1 MEHKMESLK
10 LGLTTIPPSIGTKG
24 IQLILNFPN
33 TSGN

>member
-1 MEHKMESLK
+1 MEHQMESLK
-10 LGLTTIPPSIGTKG
+10 LGLTTIPAGLGTKG

>member
-1 MEHKMESLK
+1 MEHQMESSK
-10 LGLTTIPPSIGTKG
+10 IGLTTIPERPGTKV